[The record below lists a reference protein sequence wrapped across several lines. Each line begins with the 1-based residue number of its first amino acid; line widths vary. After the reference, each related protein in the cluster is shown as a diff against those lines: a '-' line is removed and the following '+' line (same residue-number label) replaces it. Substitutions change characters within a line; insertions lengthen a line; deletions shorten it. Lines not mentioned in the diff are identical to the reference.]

1 MSRARTVPLRLIPD
15 ARSGAP
21 APVLRADAVVPVEP
35 LSSSATPDRWESSPC
50 SQLVLDS
57 SAGAV
62 LAANQTF
69 WDWSGLQRAEVLGT
83 PFARLLPVGD
93 RILWSTHCLPKLE
106 AAGRVDEVSV
116 EVIGAG
122 GVRRAA
128 FLSASRV
135 GAEQEGHVLVAL
147 FGAAER
153 RRYEEDLLAAKRRA
167 EASEAQRVRAEARLQ
182 HLAHH
187 DPVTGLLN
195 RRGLHAALLA
205 SLVGEETLEGSVHP
219 ATSAADQLVVFFIDL
234 DGFKQVN
241 DSTGHAG
248 GDELLATVAERL
260 RATVRPGAEL
270 ARFAGDEFV
279 VLDALPA
286 GGDDAVLA
294 DVCQRVLAA
303 LARPVVISGVEV
315 VVSASIGVARAAD
328 CGALAAPV
336 DREEW
341 AEDLLHRADAAMYAV
356 KRSGRSGWR
365 VHDPDASDPA
375 ADRLRLLEQL
385 RHGVADGQL
394 RLHHQPR
401 VDLASGRTTGV
412 EALVRW
418 QHPERGLLPPAEFIE
433 VAEESGLVRELGAW
447 VLEAAVAQAAAWNA
461 AGRSLEVSVN
471 VSARQLADPALP
483 STVVT
488 ALTRHGVPAS
498 QLVLEITETALMLDP
513 VAASATLRHLA
524 DLGVRIA
531 VDDFGTGYASF
542 TYLRRFPVHEL
553 KVDRSFV
560 DGVAR
565 DSGDRAIVATC
576 LQLAHALGLTSVA
589 EGVETHEQLDAL
601 TELGCHVAQGYLF
614 GRPVPAELL
623 RR

>member
-1 MSRARTVPLRLIPD
+1 MSRARAVPLQLVPD
-15 ARSGAP
+15 LGAGAP
-21 APVLRADAVVPVEP
+21 GPAPRADDVVVPVEP
-35 LSSSATPDRWESSPC
+35 SSSPAVVDRWDRSPC
-50 SQLVLDS
+50 PQLVLDPT
-57 SAGAV
+57 ATTV

-69 WDWSGLQRAEVLGT
+69 WDWTGLERPAVLGT
-83 PFARLLPVGD
+83 SFARLLPVGD

-106 AAGRVDEVSV
+106 AAGRVDEISV
-116 EVIGAG
+116 EVVGSG
-122 GVRRAA
+122 GQRRAA
-128 FLSASRV
+128 FLTASRS
-135 GAEQEGHVLVAL
+135 GAGLDEHVLVAL

-153 RRYEEDLLAAKRRA
+153 RRYEEDLLASKRRA
-167 EASEAQRVRAEARLQ
+167 EASEAQRARAEARLQ
-182 HLAHH
+182 HLADH

-205 SLVGEETLEGSVHP
+205 SLASGETAAGP
-219 ATSAADQLVVFFIDL
+219 AGAADSTTRRLVVFFIDL

-248 GDELLATVAERL
+248 GDALLAKVAERL
-260 RATVRPGAEL
+260 RATVRPEAAL

-279 VLDALPA
+279 LLNAMPA
-286 GGDDAVLA
+286 GGEGAVLEE
-294 DVCQRVLAA
+294 VCQRILAA
-303 LARPVVISGVEV
+303 LAQPVVISGVEV
-315 VVSASIGVARAAD
+315 VVSASIGVARSAD
-328 CGALAAPV
+328 CAAPAGAV
-336 DREEW
+336 GPEEQ
-341 AEDLLHRADAAMYAV
+341 AEALLHRADAAMYAV
-356 KRSGRSGWR
+356 KRGGRGGWR
-365 VHDPDASDPA
+365 IHDPGASDPA
-375 ADRLRLLEQL
+375 ADRLR
-385 RHGVADGQL
+385 
-394 RLHHQPR
+394 HQPR

-461 AGRSLEVSVN
+461 SGRSLEVSVN
-471 VSARQLADPALP
+471 VSARQLADPDLP
-483 STVVT
+483 STVAT
-488 ALTRHGVPAS
+488 ALARHGVPAS

-513 VAASATLRHLA
+513 VAAATTLRRLA
-524 DLGVRIA
+524 DLGTRIA
-531 VDDFGTGYASF
+531 VDDFGTGYASL

-553 KVDRSFV
+553 KVDKSFV

-589 EGVETHEQLDAL
+589 EGVETREQRDAL
-601 TELGCHVAQGYLF
+601 AELGCHVVQGYLF

-623 RR
+623 AP